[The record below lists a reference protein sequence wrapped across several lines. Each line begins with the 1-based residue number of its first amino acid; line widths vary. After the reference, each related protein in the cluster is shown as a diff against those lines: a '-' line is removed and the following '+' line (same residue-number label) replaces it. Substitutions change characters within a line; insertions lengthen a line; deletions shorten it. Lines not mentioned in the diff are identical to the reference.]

1 MSLGLI
7 FLSAL
12 GPTRGAALARPRAM
26 AISVG
31 GASFLRFTLHM
42 LYIVRD
48 HTYFIRGTLPRG
60 GRATTQFH
68 TLDSIYSRIAYILY
82 SLEGISMCPGVNVV
96 PFRYSKPIH
105 TCSLLVSFQYFTET
119 PDPDPGPR
127 KEVKIIHQDASSP
140 LLPTDLRFWPDAG
153 WAGGV

>member
-1 MSLGLI
+1 
-7 FLSAL
+7 
-12 GPTRGAALARPRAM
+12 
-26 AISVG
+26 
-31 GASFLRFTLHM
+31 
-42 LYIVRD
+42 
-48 HTYFIRGTLPRG
+48 
-60 GRATTQFH
+60 
-68 TLDSIYSRIAYILY
+68 
-82 SLEGISMCPGVNVV
+82 MCPGVNVM